1 MEREKDLLKKVV
13 NSQVMRDIALQDSA
27 AIAKEREKTGLDP
40 NKPIPEKTL
49 QELLADSE
57 RARKEGKA

>member
-1 MEREKDLLKKVV
+1 MGKEQELLKRVV
-13 NSQVMRDIALQDSA
+13 NSVVTRDTALQESA
-27 AIAKEREKTGLDP
+27 AIATAKDKDMLDP

-57 RARKEGKA
+57 RLRKEGKA